1 MSTLKVYLGKDLAKA
16 TGMATIAITLV
27 ITVFAVIEPLR
38 EEGMSGVQ
46 ALSFFGYIMPV
57 MFSLT
62 LPIAALF
69 AATIVYGRFSRD
81 NELMAC
87 RASGIPPLSLLA
99 PAIWLG
105 IIVSV
110 ITLVLGLYVAPKLM
124 FISEASIKKNLQ
136 QIVYYRLKKKR
147 YFDFSKRIFHAD
159 RVNPRNEWLD
169 GVVGVDYSDP
179 DDVKCMVAPS
189 AKLEFN
195 KRPNGEM
202 YVEFYPTNPTL
213 LSQSGR
219 DIGTAD
225 ALRLRRGDLPS
236 MKDEPK
242 FYDWTRLRRT
252 LANPENCPAV
262 NREIVKIKRRMCIH
276 DFYEDVIRRIK
287 KDGKYDSLK
296 EFKRSGAE
304 DERERIVI
312 EASQASLH
320 KGTEVRLRTS
330 TDHLDSTGP
339 STPSFQRNAVLVSQY
354 SGKTFKRRLWA
365 KNVYIRGD
373 WDKIRSVALITVV
386 LNDVTVLG
394 AGEQAENAQRR
405 GQCDITS
412 LVIPDEIV
420 ARSERITP
428 EELFKNPSDYTNS
441 PQVLKM
447 IEGVH
452 ESIIPRLKSKIC
464 AEMHQRLAYGISCL
478 LMVML
483 GAALGLLFRGGEAL
497 VAFAI
502 SAGPA
507 SAVIVIMLMGKQLIS
522 NPGVPEIY
530 GIVIIWGGIVVM
542 VGATAYIY
550 AVTMRR

>member
-1 MSTLKVYLGKDLAKA
+1 MSTLKAYLGKDLAKA
-16 TGMATIAITLV
+16 TTMATVAITLV

-38 EEGMSGVQ
+38 REGMSGIQ
-46 ALSFFGYIMPV
+46 ALKFFGYIMPV

-87 RASGIPPLSLLA
+87 RASGIPALSLLV

-110 ITLVLGLYVAPKLM
+110 VTLILGLYVAPRLL
-124 FISEASIKKNLQ
+124 FASEGSIKKNLQ
-136 QIVYYRLKKKR
+136 QMVYYRLKKKR

-159 RVNPRNEWLD
+159 RVNPDDKWIE

-179 DDVKCMVAPS
+179 NDVKCMVAPS
-189 AKLEFN
+189 AELEFIE
-195 KRPNGEM
+195 RNGKTF
-202 YVEFYPTNPTL
+202 VQFYPTNPTIL
-213 LSQSGR
+213 RQSGG

-236 MKDEPK
+236 MKDKPK

-252 LANPENCPAV
+252 LTNPEICPTV
-262 NREIVKIKRRMCIH
+262 NAQIIKIKHRMSIQN
-276 DFYEDVIRRIK
+276 FYKDVISRIK
-287 KDGKYDSLK
+287 KDGKYEPLR
-296 EFKRSGAE
+296 EFIPSGVEAE
-304 DERERIVI
+304 SERIVI
-312 EASQASLH
+312 EASHASLY
-320 KGTEVRLRTS
+320 KGAEVRLQTS
-330 TDHLDSTGP
+330 TPLSTSTEP
-339 STPSFQRNAVLVSQY
+339 STPSFQRDAVLVSQY
-354 SGKTFKRRLWA
+354 SGKTLKRQLWA
-365 KNVYIRGD
+365 KSVYIRGD
-373 WDKIRSVALITVV
+373 WDEIRSVILATVV
-386 LNDVTVLG
+386 LNDVTIL
-394 AGEQAENAQRR
+394 AGSQQVENALHRR
-405 GQCDITS
+405 RDEIGS
-412 LVIPDEIV
+412 LAVPEEIV
-420 ARSERITP
+420 ARSEQIDP
-428 EELFKNPSDYTNS
+428 GDLLKNATDYTDS

-447 IEGVH
+447 IKDVH
-452 ESIIPRLKSKIC
+452 GSMIPRLKSKIY

-507 SAVIVIMLMGKQLIS
+507 SAVIVMMLMGKQLIA
-522 NPGVPEIY
+522 NPGVPEAY
-530 GIVIIWGGIVVM
+530 GIIVIWGGIAAM
-542 VGATAYIY
+542 IGATAYIY